1 MTDTLEIK
9 IALRN
14 WMEVVM
20 ARSMHDWMHYVKT
33 SGISMP
39 QLQVLMRLFYRGA
52 CGVSHVS
59 DDMSITNAAASQLV
73 DKMFQ
78 QGLLDRVEDPTDR
91 RAKQLTIT
99 EKGREFVADGIEQRY
114 VWIDELSE
122 QFSGEE
128 RETIMQALAILSEKA
143 TIIQKPPQRAKV
155 S

>member
-1 MTDTLEIK
+1 MTDSLEIK

-20 ARSMHDWMHYVKT
+20 ARSMHDWMHYVKA

-39 QLQVLMRLFYRGA
+39 QLQVLMRLFYRGG

-59 DDMSITNAAASQLV
+59 EDMSITNAAASQLV
-73 DKMFQ
+73 DKIFQ

-99 EKGREFVADGIEQRY
+99 EKGREFVAAGIEQRY

-122 QFSGEE
+122 QFSDEE

-143 TIIQKPPQRAKV
+143 TIIQKPPQRTKV

>member
-1 MTDTLEIK
+1 MSDSLEIK
-9 IALRN
+9 TALRG
-14 WMEVVM
+14 WMDVVM
-20 ARSMHDWMHYVKT
+20 SRSMHDWMHYVKA

-59 DDMSITNAAASQLV
+59 EDMSITNAAASQLV

-114 VWIDELSE
+114 LWIDELSE
-122 QFSGEE
+122 MFDAGE
-128 RETIMQALAILSEKA
+128 RDVLLKALAILSQKTA
-143 TIIQKPPQRAKV
+143 AIQKPPQRAKA
-155 S
+155 

>member
-1 MTDTLEIK
+1 MSDSLEIK
-9 IALRN
+9 TALRG
-14 WMEVVM
+14 WMDVVM
-20 ARSMHDWMHYVKT
+20 SRSMHDWMHYVKA

-59 DDMSITNAAASQLV
+59 EDMSITNAAASQLV

-78 QGLLDRVEDPTDR
+78 QGLLDRVEDPADR

-114 VWIDELSE
+114 LWIDELSE
-122 QFSGEE
+122 MFDADE
-128 RETIMQALAILSEKA
+128 RDVLLKALAILSQKTA
-143 TIIQKPPQRAKV
+143 AIQKPPQRAKA
-155 S
+155 